1 MAGNRMRYEESIKRG
16 QAYNAQKQWKQA
28 IGALRLA
35 IQEFP
40 TEAEPYA
47 ILGEACMGL
56 KQLDRALECYKL
68 AARYSQGNII
78 YLKKVADVQER
89 LGQLSEA
96 GRTYMAA
103 GELQLRQNQL
113 DEAISNWERAVRLE
127 ADLLGA
133 HRRLAM
139 VYQRQNKTRE
149 AVRQYLAIARALQMR
164 GENQKAM
171 QMCRAALRLDPD
183 NKDILTAIDLIRHG
197 EDALRE
203 EEEEVEEVEEA
214 APVAEP
220 NSIVD
225 TVRQM
230 AAIFEAERQ
239 QNRPAVTK
247 KPGSDAPVEAARR
260 MAQEQLAEE
269 IFRDEEDEDL
279 LYGTTS
285 TGLSKLERDAL
296 IGQGMDFQSRGQLD
310 EAIQCY
316 ERAIAGG
323 LKIPAAHF
331 TLGLLYLDRHQT
343 EAARR
348 ALAIAAQDIAYR
360 EASELALNSQS

>member
-1 MAGNRMRYEESIKRG
+1 MAGNRMRYEESLRRG
-16 QAYNAQKQWKQA
+16 QTYNAQKQWKQA
-28 IGALRLA
+28 IGALRVA

-47 ILGEACMGL
+47 VLGEACMGL
-56 KQLDRALECYKL
+56 KQLDRSLECYKL
-68 AARYSQGNII
+68 AARYSQGDIT

-103 GELQLRQNQL
+103 GELQLRHNQL

-127 ADLLGA
+127 ANLLGA

-139 VYQRQNKTRE
+139 VYQRQNKIRE
-149 AVRQYLAIARALQMR
+149 AVRQYLAIARALQVR
-164 GENQKAM
+164 GENQKAL

-203 EEEEVEEVEEA
+203 EEEEEEEVATA
-214 APVAEP
+214 APTPAAEP
-220 NSIVD
+220 GSLVD

-239 QNRPAVTK
+239 RQPVAPK
-247 KPGSDAPVEAARR
+247 KPAGQAPVEAARR

-279 LYGTTS
+279 LYGTS
-285 TGLSKLERDAL
+285 AGLSKLERDAL
-296 IGQGMDFQSRGQLD
+296 IGQGIDFQSRGQLD
-310 EAIQCY
+310 DAINCY

-323 LKIPAAHF
+323 LKIAAAYF
-331 TLGLLYLDRHQT
+331 TLGLLYLDKQQP
-343 EAARR
+343 EAAHRT
-348 ALAIAAQDIAYR
+348 LSLAAQDPAYS
-360 EASELALNSQS
+360 EASRTALSHL